1 MKNQNQIFKTVLLTL
16 LTCSVI
22 ATACKKESAT
32 QKQQQQINQVLPQ
45 KYIDTLKNLGITIYD
60 GTTPPTVNGIYI
72 ISPFKLKATTLSSD
86 FPIGTTFL
94 DAKLKLEN
102 QNNTDFSINILG
114 KNFLANND
122 TSIISAISGSGNNFT
137 VYGKVKA
144 TNGTSYAYFAL
155 VMSGTM
161 SGTAIQNF
169 EVGLINIDNSHGNG
183 LFMPEGA
190 ARLIYDADFTSVT
203 TTVFRIA
210 TETMPKEIKLAG
222 LR

>member
-1 MKNQNQIFKTVLLTL
+1 MKNQNQIFKTFLVMVVA
-16 LTCSVI
+16 CSLI

-60 GTTPPTVNGIYI
+60 GTTPPTVNGIYV

-114 KNFLANND
+114 KNLLASND

-161 SGTAIQNF
+161 GSSAIQNF
-169 EVGLINIDNSHGNG
+169 EMGLINIDNSHGEG
-183 LFMPEGA
+183 VFMPEGA

-210 TETMPKEIKLAG
+210 TETMPKNIKLAG